1 MPSLYE
7 QYKYENKI
15 GNVNDLEELRKL
27 YNTTPSYQKEFGF
40 AEFVDIATK
49 DSVKPLS
56 GDIQNITS
64 PERPP
69 DPLEAD
75 PDFYKKQFQPTYKD
89 WVGNNLPFKNYR
101 RTMGGIVII

>member
-15 GNVNDLEELRKL
+15 DNVNDLEELKKL

-49 DSVKPLS
+49 DSLYLS
-56 GDIQNITS
+56 
-64 PERPP
+64 
-69 DPLEAD
+69 
-75 PDFYKKQFQPTYKD
+75 
-89 WVGNNLPFKNYR
+89 
-101 RTMGGIVII
+101 IVYLLIIFSYCCYYCF